1 MIRPMQAGPAFTG
14 NANDAGF
21 GLNAMTSAES
31 RINSEVAPTSPNSVL
46 HRFLH
51 QPRKLFLRRALFQV
65 HLWAGLL
72 LALYV
77 VVIALSGAVLV
88 FASELQAA
96 LVPRSL
102 INGGSEPLAGIP
114 AVVKAARAACPGCSF
129 TMLTVPS
136 PAMPVYQ
143 LQARDQHAHGITLLL
158 DPSAKQLLRQPRT
171 WVDWTH
177 DLHYYLLLGSAY
189 GMQVNGIGG
198 AILLLLTLSGAYI
211 WWPGVK
217 QWRRSLSISFA
228 SRWRRINYDAH
239 NAIGIW
245 TLALVFWWAFS
256 GVYFGWYKQVQAA
269 VNAISPLQGM
279 VAPHLPPSAYTAASS
294 ERSSLV
300 AILAAAQQASPAGL
314 LYSLSDP
321 TLAGATVTASMDLRA
336 PGDFSHRD
344 LVTIDTVHARVLSV
358 WHYGNNHSTGDW
370 IIWAMHPIHFG
381 TLWGTPVKI
390 LWSLLGISL
399 AVLSVSGVTMYW
411 NRYLRHRL
419 MH

>member
-1 MIRPMQAGPAFTG
+1 MTAAGTG
-14 NANDAGF
+14 IKAKA
-21 GLNAMTSAES
+21 S
-31 RINSEVAPTSPNSVL
+31 PTGSVL

-51 QPRKLFLRRALFQV
+51 QPRKLFLRRALFQI

-88 FASELQAA
+88 FAAELNAA
-96 LVPRSL
+96 LLPRAITHGVSAQ
-102 INGGSEPLAGIP
+102 LAGIP
-114 AVVKAARAACPGCSF
+114 AAIKAGQAGCPRC
-129 TMLTVPS
+129 TITQLTVPS
-136 PAMPVYQ
+136 PSMPVYQ
-143 LQARDQHAHGITLLL
+143 LQAKDEQGRAINLLL
-158 DPSAKQLLRQPRT
+158 DPSAKHLVRQGRT
-171 WVDWTH
+171 WVDWVH
-177 DLHYYLLLGSAY
+177 DLHYYLLLGTAY
-189 GMQVNGIGG
+189 GMQINGVGG
-198 AILLLLTLSGAYI
+198 AILLLLTVTGAYI

-228 SRWRRINYDAH
+228 NKWRRINYDTH

-256 GVYFGWYKQVQAA
+256 GLYFGWYKQVQAA
-269 VNAISPLQGM
+269 VNAISPLHGM
-279 VAPHLPPSAYTAASS
+279 VAPHLPAGAYTASTSTRASL
-294 ERSSLV
+294 E
-300 AILAAAQQASPAGL
+300 AILAAAQQASPSGR

-321 TLAGATVTASMDLRA
+321 ALTGATVTAYMDLRA

-358 WHYGNNHSTGDW
+358 WHYGSNHSLGDW

-390 LWSLLGISL
+390 VWFLLGISL
-399 AVLSVSGVTMYW
+399 AVLSVSGVVMYW

-419 MH
+419 AQFGR